1 MNVICHTDASFR
13 RKLRG
18 LAAASSLFDPGVE
31 ERTRAILD
39 AVRERGDAGVLEL
52 TERFD
57 GAKLRADQ
65 LAVTRAELVTA
76 SLKADDSLRA
86 AVAEAVMV

>member
-1 MNVICHTDASFR
+1 MNVICHTDVGFR

-57 GAKLRADQ
+57 GAQRVVGL
-65 LAVTRAELVTA
+65 
-76 SLKADDSLRA
+76 
-86 AVAEAVMV
+86 